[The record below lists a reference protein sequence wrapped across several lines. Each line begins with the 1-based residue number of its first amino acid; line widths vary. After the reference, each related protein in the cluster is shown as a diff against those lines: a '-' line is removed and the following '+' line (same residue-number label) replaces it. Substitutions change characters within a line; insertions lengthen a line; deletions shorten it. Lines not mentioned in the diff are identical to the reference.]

1 MAVPI
6 QIMMLVAYG
15 AQLRQIRM
23 GYTPAEVENGDTAR
37 WKTRVGIVPLQVGVT
52 IVGRIIN

>member
-23 GYTPAEVENGDTAR
+23 GYTPAEVENGDTAE
-37 WKTRVGIVPLQVGVT
+37 WNMKAAIATLQVCV
-52 IVGRIIN
+52 VYCIID